1 MAESGSRS
9 PAKADPA
16 ASQLIASLQIDS
28 EPVVRSNCI
37 WALGRLMDQLVE
49 SRQQEIVEL
58 LVETLLY
65 DGESSVQDEARTA
78 LEQLEDPV
86 VLERLQALIND
97 GFLI

>member
-1 MAESGSRS
+1 
-9 PAKADPA
+9 
-16 ASQLIASLQIDS
+16 
-28 EPVVRSNCI
+28 
-37 WALGRLMDQLVE
+37 MDQLVE

-58 LVETLLY
+58 LVESLLY
-65 DGESSVQDEARTA
+65 DGENSVQDEARTA

>member
-1 MAESGSRS
+1 
-9 PAKADPA
+9 
-16 ASQLIASLQIDS
+16 
-28 EPVVRSNCI
+28 
-37 WALGRLMDQLVE
+37 MDQLVE

-58 LVETLLY
+58 LVESLLN
-65 DGESSVQDEARTA
+65 DGENSVQDEARTA

>member
-1 MAESGSRS
+1 
-9 PAKADPA
+9 
-16 ASQLIASLQIDS
+16 
-28 EPVVRSNCI
+28 
-37 WALGRLMDQLVE
+37 MDQLVE

-58 LVETLLY
+58 LVESLLY
-65 DGESSVQDEARTA
+65 DGERSVQDEARTA